1 MRLPDPF
8 APNSMLL
15 MRLFRAER
23 WGICD
28 RFAILLDRVAFAPA
42 SHDRFGKARPLS
54 AVIKLLVSG

>member
-42 SHDRFGKARPLS
+42 SPDRFGEARALS
-54 AVIKLLVSG
+54 RQ